1 MDGGRVT
8 TLAAKL
14 DHLFRTVHPPGRGE
28 LTYEEVAEGIRARGG
43 ASISGVY
50 VWQLRTGKRTN
61 PTVSTLKS
69 LAEFFG
75 VPPAYF
81 LDEEARARIDAQLD
95 LLAAMR
101 DARVSRI
108 ALRSFGLSA
117 ESLQAIAGVIEN
129 ARRLEGLPDADGEDA
144 PGHRSSA
151 GRRGRR
157 RDAAR

>member
-1 MDGGRVT
+1 LKGS
-8 TLAAKL
+8 LAAKL

-28 LTYEEVAEGIRARGG
+28 YRHEEVAEGIRAQGG
-43 ASISGVY
+43 PAISAAY
-50 VWQLRTGKRTN
+50 VWQLRAGKRAN
-61 PTVSTLKS
+61 PTMSTLES

-75 VPPAYF
+75 VPAAYF
-81 LDEEARARIDAQLD
+81 LDEEARARVDAQLD

-129 ARRLEGLPDADGEDA
+129 ARRLEGLPDADAAAG
-144 PGHRSSA
+144 RSRRARSD
-151 GRRGRR
+151 RRGRHP
-157 RDAAR
+157 DAGG